1 MTRSSGALLMGLG
14 LAAAVVYLYSL
25 FADLST
31 LRLIS
36 KPIPVLCLIAWLA
49 PFPDADHR
57 RIAMALT
64 LSAIGDLLL
73 EFQPPFFVP
82 GLVAFLGAQ
91 VVYIVAFTARDHRP
105 QWLRTVP
112 AALFGIGAFLW
123 FAPHLD
129 ALRGP
134 VAFYIV
140 AICLM
145 LWRAWALVGGGRH
158 PPRLAVLAA
167 LGATAFALSDLLVAY
182 NRFIAPVLALQ
193 VLLMVLYWGA
203 QWLITAS
210 VVRDG
215 TSRS

>member
-1 MTRSSGALLMGLG
+1 
-14 LAAAVVYLYSL
+14 
-25 FADLST
+25 
-31 LRLIS
+31 
-36 KPIPVLCLIAWLA
+36 
-49 PFPDADHR
+49 
-57 RIAMALT
+57 
-64 LSAIGDLLL
+64 
-73 EFQPPFFVP
+73 
-82 GLVAFLGAQ
+82 
-91 VVYIVAFTARDHRP
+91 
-105 QWLRTVP
+105 
-112 AALFGIGAFLW
+112 
-123 FAPHLD
+123 
-129 ALRGP
+129 

-182 NRFIAPVLALQ
+182 NRFIEPVLALQ

-210 VVRDG
+210 VVRDR